1 MIQFLNPLVLLGLA
15 AGAIPFIIHFF
26 SRFRAERREFSS
38 LMLLTEISER
48 QVRRLRMRRW
58 LLLALRT
65 LAVILLVLVPARPVV
80 SGFFEAGPSQHLP
93 AGVVFVFDNSA
104 SLGYVDGQGAVGDRL
119 AGRMERI
126 RSWLGSHDRYSILTA
141 PEGFNIE
148 ESEDWLIP
156 GGLMPSGA
164 ILRPGSRGGSLGDA
178 IRAAGR
184 LLAAS
189 DGAVTREGFIFSDC
203 QRGFLGADSLGPA
216 VTVTRWYVLEGHP
229 RPPENLALTGLSL
242 PGEII
247 RPGAPLKVRV
257 EVSRFGGTG
266 TVKAMPRVYLD
277 GRLAGQGEVSL
288 DPDGQAAAS
297 VELPPLEAGAFELSA
312 RLDADNL
319 AVDNQRSM
327 LLNIPPRLAVCLIEG
342 NGRQGRWIRA
352 ALEVLDASGAVRLT
366 VYETLPL
373 DQKAFQGTGVFVLHG
388 VDYPESAIVSFLD
401 RAESAGAGTLVL
413 PSGEGPAA
421 DMAVRRFGAAAAR
434 MGFSLAAGPL
444 ERLGG
449 FDTPA
454 RPSAADG
461 SGAVFSAL
469 FEALPGLEQVKINA
483 LRTLEDTGSDETV
496 GRSWDLKTAGGR
508 PLMRLCRGEQCNLIL
523 AAVDLADP
531 AQTELPETPLF
542 VPLAHSLISLCAWR
556 GPVASPGL
564 SVGEKA
570 ELFFGSPVNTGRMQ
584 VHGPGESRFMLP
596 PGEHARIE
604 FEGTNLP
611 GVYRIFDGEKL
622 TGAFDVALDS
632 AESDVRLESRERIKQ
647 WFGGTEVR
655 FIAPSDTLENV
666 VFPDRGGVEAWPWL
680 LGLFLL
686 VLGAEQIL
694 ANRKEE

>member
-15 AGAIPFIIHFF
+15 AGAIPFLIHFF

-38 LMLLTEISER
+38 LMLLAEISER
-48 QVRRLRMRRW
+48 QVRRMRMRRW

-65 LAVILLVLVPARPVV
+65 LAVILLVLAPARPVV
-80 SGFFEAGPSQHLP
+80 SGFFKAGPSEHLP

-104 SLGYVDGQGAVGDRL
+104 SQGYVDEQGAVGDRL

-126 RSWLGSHDRYSILTA
+126 RSWLGNHDRYCLLTA
-141 PEGFNIE
+141 PGGFTAP
-148 ESEDWLIP
+148 ESGEWLAP
-156 GGLMPSGA
+156 GGPGPSGA

-178 IRAAGR
+178 VRAAGR
-184 LLAAS
+184 LLAAQE
-189 DGAVTREGFIFSDC
+189 GAVTREGFIFSDC
-203 QRGFLGADSLGPA
+203 QRGFLGADSLGA
-216 VTVTRWYVLEGHP
+216 AGAVTRWYVLEGHP

-266 TVKAMPRVYLD
+266 TARAMPRVYLD

-327 LLNIPPRLAVCLIEG
+327 LLNIPPRLVVSLVEG
-342 NGRQGRWIRA
+342 SGKRDRWVRTA
-352 ALEVLDASGAVRLT
+352 FEVLDAAGAVRLA
-366 VYETLPL
+366 VNENLPL
-373 DQKAFQGTGVFVLHG
+373 DLKAFQGTDVFVLHG
-388 VDYPESAIVSFLD
+388 VDYPEAEIVSFLD
-401 RAESAGAGTLVL
+401 RAASAGAGLLVL
-413 PSGEGPAA
+413 PSGEGPVS
-421 DMAVRRFGAAAAR
+421 DMATRRFGAAAAR

-444 ERLGG
+444 ERMDG

-454 RPSAADG
+454 RPGAADE
-461 SGAVFSAL
+461 SRAVFGAL

-483 LRTLEDTGSDETV
+483 LRVLDGAGPGEAAGQAWE
-496 GRSWDLKTAGGR
+496 LKTAGGR
-508 PLMRLCRGEQCNLIL
+508 PLVRLWRGERCNVMI
-523 AAVDLADP
+523 AATDLADP

-542 VPLAHSLISLCAWR
+542 VPLAHSLVSLCAWR
-556 GPVASPGL
+556 GPVITPGL
-564 SVGEKA
+564 TVGEKA
-570 ELFFGSPVNTGRMQ
+570 DLFFGAPVNTGRMQ

-604 FEGTNLP
+604 FEGTDQP
-611 GVYRIFDGEKL
+611 GVYRVFDGEKL
-622 TGAFDVALDS
+622 AGAFDVVLDP

-655 FIAPSDTLENV
+655 FISPSDTLENI

-686 VLGAEQIL
+686 VLGAEQIV